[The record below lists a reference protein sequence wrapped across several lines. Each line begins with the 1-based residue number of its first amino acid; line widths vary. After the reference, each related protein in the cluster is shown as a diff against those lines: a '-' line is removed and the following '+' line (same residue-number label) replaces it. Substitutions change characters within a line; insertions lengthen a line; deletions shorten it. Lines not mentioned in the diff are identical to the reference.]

1 MDLYQ
6 EIILDHFKHPRN
18 QGSFDNE
25 TKTLSCDEANVGCG
39 DELRVSIVLDQ
50 SKQKI
55 ADIKWVG
62 QGCAMSIAAM
72 SLLSEHVKGMTVSEV
87 KAIGQDTLLELL
99 GLDDI
104 TPAREKCMMLSV
116 KAVHR
121 ALLSLSK

>member
-25 TKTLSCDEANVGCG
+25 IKTLSCDEANVGCG

-62 QGCAMSIAAM
+62 QGCAMSIASM
-72 SLLSEHVKGMTVSEV
+72 SLLSEHVKGMTVAEV

-121 ALLSLSK
+121 ALLSLS